1 MKTDVL
7 LMTLSSLL
15 LWATTAVHGWSFGP
29 NAMTFV
35 LLYLSVGALFALG
48 MCADLLRARQA
59 ERGTVMMLWLTQTL
73 TWLPWN
79 LTYAVRTLHRIY
91 TGADKA

>member
-15 LWATTAVHGWSFGP
+15 LWATTVMHWWSFGP
-29 NAMTFV
+29 NAITFI
-35 LLYLSVGALFALG
+35 LLYLSVGAVFALG
-48 MCADLLRARQA
+48 MCADLLRTRQA
-59 ERGTVMMLWLTQTL
+59 ERGAVLVMWLTQTV

-79 LTYAVRTLHRIY
+79 LTYATRTLHRIY
-91 TGADKA
+91 TGGDKP